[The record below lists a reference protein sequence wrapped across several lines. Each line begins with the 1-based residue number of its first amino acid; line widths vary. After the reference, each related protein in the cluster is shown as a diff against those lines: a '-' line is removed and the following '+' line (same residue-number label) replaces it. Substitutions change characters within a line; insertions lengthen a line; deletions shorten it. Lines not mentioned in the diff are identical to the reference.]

1 MKKYLK
7 FFTIM
12 LAVLAVMM
20 FSLSV
25 NAEVV
30 KWDLPTVWAATNY
43 QSRCLKIFADEVK
56 EATDGQVEIIL
67 HYGGALKL

>member
-30 KWDLPTVWAATNY
+30 KW
-43 QSRCLKIFADEVK
+43 
-56 EATDGQVEIIL
+56 
-67 HYGGALKL
+67 